1 MGIREN
7 IKKYI
12 SENRGSKAAETLAL
26 LYANRF
32 VTNFEIMLKTKST
45 NPQKIIE
52 TLRKRFGYNFILD
65 EFIQKTK
72 IIYRN
77 GKPQKTSERY
87 KQYYLDFEGLEC

>member
-7 IKKYI
+7 ITKYI
-12 SENRGSKAAETLAL
+12 SENRGSKAADTMTLL
-26 LYANRF
+26 IRKKF

-65 EFIQKTK
+65 EFIETTKT
-72 IIYRN
+72 IYRK
-77 GKPQKTSERY
+77 GKPIKSTERY
-87 KQYYLDFEGLEC
+87 KKYYLDFEGI